1 MRVLPSLITA
11 IVIAMSGAPAPAAP
25 KASAK
30 AAATAAS
37 AARATAAKAS
47 AAKAAAIQAQI
58 KALTEERDDLK
69 DRLAATGS
77 LQEDLAAAQK
87 SSDMARQE
95 TESVRREFEQMKS
108 ALAENQGSAD
118 SILKDLQKAKEDL
131 AAAQAANEALRVAVA
146 EAKEKQAAPTG
157 EGTLVPIT
165 PDITPARPINLN
177 RVTPKANKVGRGVV
191 VVNVLISENGEVLDS
206 RLLQSLPGKGEWVDK
221 ANAACV
227 DQAKRLVFDPARAAD
242 GKTRVRVWQGVGFF
256 LD

>member
-1 MRVLPSLITA
+1 MRVLPSLISA
-11 IVIAMSGAPAPAAP
+11 VVILMSGAPAPAAP
-25 KASAK
+25 KA
-30 AAATAAS
+30 AAA
-37 AARATAAKAS
+37 KVS
-47 AAKAAAIQAQI
+47 AAKAAAAKAAAAQQAQI

-87 SSDMARQE
+87 SRDMARQE
-95 TESVRREFEQMKS
+95 TEGVRREMEQMKS

-118 SILKDLQKAKEDL
+118 SILKELQKAKEDL
-131 AAAQAANEALRVAVA
+131 AAAQAANVALRGAVA
-146 EAKEKQAAPTG
+146 EAKEKQAAPTS

-165 PDITPARPINLN
+165 PDITPARPLNLN
-177 RVTPKANKVGRGVV
+177 RITPKASKVGRGVV
-191 VVNVLISENGEVLDS
+191 VVNVLVSESGEVLDS
-206 RLLQSLPGKGEWVDK
+206 RLLQGLPGRGEWVDK

-242 GKTRVRVWQGVGFF
+242 GRTRLRVWQGVGFF